1 MTAMLSMKQAVLIRA
16 GEAGALK
23 RFYYPGARFD
33 VVMVGGRTRRAD
45 TTVLTEMA
53 TAQWLVA
60 PPENS
65 LYAYARWLVT
75 DAGRAEYRQFKEA
88 RRWR

>member
-1 MTAMLSMKQAVLIRA
+1 MLSVKQAVLIRA

-33 VVMVGGRTRRAD
+33 VVMVAGRTRKVDMA
-45 TTVLTEMA
+45 TLTEMVKSE
-53 TAQWLVA
+53 WLVA
-60 PPENS
+60 PPLDS
-65 LYAYARWLVT
+65 PYAYARWLVT
-75 DAGRAEYRQFKEA
+75 EAGRAEYREFKEA